1 MAVADWTRPGAQ
13 PVQRILILGGGFA
26 GVYAALNLQRT
37 LADLPA
43 EVAIVNRE
51 NFFVFYPLLPEIL
64 SGSIETESV
73 LNPIRLVVPDA
84 TLFVGEVTSIDL
96 AHQRAEIRH
105 GLYRHYQEPATLYYD
120 HVILALGGVPRT
132 AGIPGLAEYAF
143 DVQRLSHA
151 FALRNHLIDTLEQAD
166 IETDPDRKRR
176 LLTFVIAGGGANGV
190 EVAAHIRDLVYGAIR
205 YYQNIEPDDLHVI
218 LIHSGNR
225 LIPDLPSRLGYYAER
240 LLRRRGVEILFDRR
254 VSRVEPDAVYLTN
267 GEVIMA
273 DTIVG
278 SVGVMPNPMVAN
290 LPVPHDPRGAI
301 TVNGDLSVP
310 GYPNVWALGDNAF
323 VVDPHTG
330 KPYPLTAQ
338 TAVREAKLVARNI
351 AASLQGEPLEPF
363 TYRTIGAMVALG
375 HRSAVAYI
383 RGLTFSGFIAWWL
396 YRTYYLF
403 QLPRWDKRLRV
414 VFDWTL
420 DLLFPPVL
428 VQLKVGQP
436 APSGERA
443 RPRPVP
449 AQAADSKD

>member
-1 MAVADWTRPGAQ
+1 MADVDWTRPDAQ
-13 PVQRILILGGGFA
+13 PVRRILILGGGFA

-37 LADLPA
+37 LGGLQA

-73 LNPIRLVVPDA
+73 LNPIRLVVPKV
-84 TLFVGEVTSIDL
+84 TLYVGEVTGIDL

-105 GLYRHYQEPATLYYD
+105 GLYRHYQEPRTLYYD
-120 HVILALGGVPRT
+120 HLIVALGGVPKT
-132 AGIPGLAEYAF
+132 AGIPGLADYAF

-190 EVAAHIRDLVYGAIR
+190 EVAAHIRDLVFGSIR
-205 YYQNIEPDDLHVI
+205 YYQNIEPGNLHVI
-218 LIHSGNR
+218 LIHGGNR
-225 LIPDLPSRLGYYAER
+225 LISDLPSRLGYYAER
-240 LLRRRGVEILFDRR
+240 FLRRRGVEILFNCR
-254 VSRVEPDAVYLTN
+254 VARVEPDAVYLKN

-278 SVGVMPNPMVAN
+278 SVGVTPNPMVTN
-290 LPVPHDPRGAI
+290 LPVPHDRRGAI
-301 TVNGDLSVP
+301 VVNNDLSVP
-310 GYPNVWALGDNAF
+310 GYPNVWALGDNAS
-323 VVDPHTG
+323 VVDPHTE

-351 AASLQGEPLEPF
+351 AASLRGEPLTPF
-363 TYRTIGAMVALG
+363 SYRTIGAMVALG

-396 YRTYYLF
+396 YRTYYLL
-403 QLPRWDKRLRV
+403 QLPRWDKRLRI
-414 VFDWTL
+414 VF
-420 DLLFPPVL
+420 
-428 VQLKVGQP
+428 
-436 APSGERA
+436 
-443 RPRPVP
+443 
-449 AQAADSKD
+449 

>member
-1 MAVADWTRPGAQ
+1 MTDVDWTRPDAQ
-13 PVQRILILGGGFA
+13 AKRRILILGGGFA
-26 GVYAALNLQRT
+26 GVYTALNLQRT
-37 LADLPA
+37 LGGLPA
-43 EVAIVNRE
+43 EVVIVNRE

-73 LNPIRLVVPDA
+73 LNPIRLVVPKV
-84 TLFVGEVTSIDL
+84 TLYVGEVTGIDL
-96 AHQRAEIRH
+96 AHQRVEIRH
-105 GLYRHYQEPATLYYD
+105 GLYRHYQEPRTLYYD
-120 HVILALGGVPRT
+120 HLILALGGVPKT
-132 AGIPGLAEYAF
+132 AGIPGLADYAF

-190 EVAAHIRDLVYGAIR
+190 EVAAHIRDLVFGSIR
-205 YYQNIEPDDLHVI
+205 YYQNIEPGDLHVI
-218 LIHSGNR
+218 LIHSDKR

-240 LLRRRGVEILFDRR
+240 LLRRRGVEILFERR
-254 VSRVEPDAVYLTN
+254 VARVEPDAVYLKT
-267 GEVIMA
+267 GEVIMT

-290 LPVPHDPRGAI
+290 LPVPHDRRGAI
-301 TVNGDLSVP
+301 VVNNDLSAP

-351 AASLQGEPLEPF
+351 ATSLRGERLTPF
-363 TYRTIGAMVALG
+363 SYRTIGAMVALG

-396 YRTYYLF
+396 YRTYYLL
-403 QLPRWDKRLRV
+403 QLPRWDKRLRI

-420 DLLFPPVL
+420 DLFFPPVL

-436 APSGERA
+436 APTADRA
-443 RPRPVP
+443 QPTPVP
-449 AQAADSKD
+449 SQVADSKH